1 MRNKTLY
8 NFIWT
13 SIKSSSSKGPC
24 VVYVGLFPTHRGYTI
39 RSIEKSAY
47 IHRYISLYMCTS
59 FFCFLV
65 DEKGI
70 QTFPLSRCTRLE
82 SLQEQSR
89 YTHSR
94 AFVFEFCFVSC
105 LSEGGITYLLGER
118 RCQRQQHSSLTL
130 PQESYIH
137 PAARLFFFD
146 NKNTHTTENLIKL
159 RLSWNMFSQH
169 VCGVHPVDAMALIL
183 IGGFFFIFR
192 LSWPNDDKIPIFSL
206 RRTMGKL
213 FRLM

>member
-1 MRNKTLY
+1 
-8 NFIWT
+8 
-13 SIKSSSSKGPC
+13 
-24 VVYVGLFPTHRGYTI
+24 
-39 RSIEKSAY
+39 
-47 IHRYISLYMCTS
+47 MCTS
-59 FFCFLV
+59 FFCFVV